1 MQKKKAN
8 IILLL
13 LWIFL
18 TIVAFFPTIILN
30 QSLYS
35 RARLVIYGLMFF
47 IFFINSSYNAL
58 AQAFFRRVFF
68 VLILTIMMIL
78 VFIMVGFK
86 VSWVDTVN
94 IIIVFIAMCIG
105 YTWKY
110 NEDSLETITLI
121 FGALCVALGVVTLLY
136 FVGSVSLSEYMYLVD
151 TKNMV
156 GQIVASGAIGLTMI
170 SFSSK
175 GKKWIKIPLLVMAII
190 LTLYLRCRT
199 AAVAYV
205 LFAAYFIWKR
215 YDYRYLLAFV
225 AFLSVVFVF
234 FSSSIISF
242 FDDVFIGSTDITDM
256 ESLSAHRM
264 HRNVDGIDFFV
275 MHPIFGEMNA
285 PSDLENIHN
294 YVIRRL
300 AAYGI
305 FSFPFLLIYFVFFIK
320 LIKQWLKADVSD
332 INTVGLMMM
341 IIPFFSS
348 LLEPLSPFG
357 PGLVQIVPFFFYG
370 SYLRSKN
377 NYLAG

>member
-1 MQKKKAN
+1 MQQRKA
-8 IILLL
+8 LLPFL
-13 LWIFL
+13 LFWFFITVL
-18 TIVAFFPTIILN
+18 AFFPSVILN
-30 QSLYS
+30 SSLYS
-35 RARLVIYGLMFF
+35 RVRLVDYGLVVVMFF
-47 IFFINSSYNAL
+47 AISAYNAL
-58 AQAFFRRVFF
+58 TNKFFKRVLF
-68 VLILTIMMIL
+68 VLFLTTMMFL
-78 VFIMVGFK
+78 VFYLIRFRI
-86 VSWVDTVN
+86 SWVDVVN
-94 IIIVFIAMCIG
+94 IALVFMAMCIG
-105 YTWKY
+105 YEWKA
-110 NEDSLETITLI
+110 NEDHLFLATLI
-121 FGALCVALGVVTLLY
+121 FGVLSVLLGVLTMRY
-136 FVGSVSLSEYMYLVD
+136 FVGSVTLTDYMYMID

-199 AAVAYV
+199 AAVAYI

-215 YDYRYLLAFV
+215 YDYRYLLAFL

-332 INTVGLMMM
+332 INAVGLMMM